1 MNYTYSSLLDFI
13 KPSPTAELLSLSAD
27 RSLISFGGGFPDS
40 DMFPI
45 DALAD
50 AFAHV
55 IREKPGLALQY
66 AVAEG
71 IPSLREKVAQR
82 SKTAGFDCAPEEVL
96 ITQGGSQAL
105 DLVADLFLDRGDTV
119 ICENPTY
126 MGALG
131 PFDLRDCKYVGIDMD
146 ENGMDV
152 DRLEAALKAHPE
164 AKLIYVIPDFQNP
177 TGVSLTLERRRRIV
191 ELANQYNLLV
201 LEDCPYRE
209 LRFEGELLPTL
220 RSFDTEGRVIHLGS
234 FSKILCPGVRLGWV
248 AADREIIAKMSQVR
262 NIRDLQSSTLV
273 MYAVDALLERFD
285 IDSHIEKMRR
295 VYGDKKN
302 YMMELMA
309 EHFPAEVTSTNPQGG
324 MFLWVTFPQPIDVGV
339 LMREVLVPKAKVIL
353 LPGESLYCQNPQRNT
368 ARVNYSNPPREKIEE
383 GIVSMGKV
391 LHQVL
396 RR

>member
-1 MNYTYSSLLDFI
+1 MHYNYASLLDFI
-13 KPSPTAELLSLSAD
+13 KTSPTAELLSLSAD
-27 RSLISFGGGFPDS
+27 KSLISFGGGFPDS

-45 DALAD
+45 DALLD
-50 AFAHV
+50 AFTHV
-55 IREKPGLALQY
+55 IREKPELALQY

-71 IPSLREKVAQR
+71 IPGLRQKVAAR
-82 SKTAGFDCAPEEVL
+82 SKSAGFDCAPEEVI

-131 PFDLRDCKYVGIDMD
+131 PFDLRDCNYVGIDMD

-152 DRLEAALKAHPE
+152 DKLEAALKAHPE

-177 TGVSLTLERRRRIV
+177 TGVSLTLERRKRIV
-191 ELANQYNLLV
+191 ELANQYNVLV

-209 LRFEGELLPTL
+209 LRFEGEILPCL

-248 AADREIIAKMSQVR
+248 VADREIIAKMAKMRS
-262 NIRDLQSSTLV
+262 IRDLQSGTLI

-285 IDSHIEKMRR
+285 IDTHIENMRK
-295 VYGDKKN
+295 VYGDKKA
-302 YMMELMA
+302 YMMELM
-309 EHFPAEVTSTNPQGG
+309 EQHFPKEVTSTNPQGG
-324 MFLWVTFPQPIDVGV
+324 MFLWLTFPKHIDAGA
-339 LMREVLVPKAKVIL
+339 LMREAIVPRAKVIL

-368 ARVNYSNPPREKIEE
+368 ARVNYSNPPMEKIEQ
-383 GIVSMGKV
+383 GIISLGKV
-391 LHQVL
+391 LHEVVG
-396 RR
+396 R